1 MQGKFG
7 EGLSENKDLK
17 NVIVNFSTLQL
28 KYETDTLTKEQVEK
42 LVKAIEPDVTL
53 EDINETS
60 KSKNNY
66 SIIRFIIGIIFALLG
81 FFGNFTVVIKEIFIV
96 LAYIVLLIRTTKNTV
111 KLLSQK
117 TINENFLI
125 TISCIGA
132 YLLGEKIEG
141 LMVIILYEIGKIL
154 EEKAINKSR
163 KSISDLMN
171 IKPEYAN
178 LKLQNEVKKVHP
190 DEVKVGDIVIIKEGE
205 KIPVDGVVVKG
216 EAYLD
221 TSSLTGESKQRKVK
235 LNDEVLSGSINQDGL
250 IEIKVNKEYEQ
261 STVNQ
266 ILELVQNATDKK
278 AKTETFVDRV
288 TKIYTPIVLSL
299 SVIIVIFLPLV
310 SAVSL
315 NESIYRA
322 LTFLVISCPCAIAI
336 SVPLS
341 YFSGIGKSSKRGILI
356 KGSNFLDSL
365 RNVNKIVFDKTGT
378 LTKGEFGV
386 SKIISLNERYT
397 EKDILKY
404 IVYGESFSN
413 HPIAKSILKNSKIEK
428 LDTSKV
434 QNYNEISGKGISYQI
449 DGKKVLVGN
458 AKLVGEDQIN
468 EVTTIYVKVEDEIIG
483 KVELED
489 IIKDGAKDAI
499 LNLNTSGIKTVM
511 FTGDTNNIAEK
522 VAKELEI
529 NEVKSEMLPQD
540 KYNEFEKMRNLNNG
554 TDKKIAFVGDG
565 INDSPVL
572 TLSDIRDFNGWNWN
586 RCSN

>member
-81 FFGNFTVVIKEIFIV
+81 FLGNFTVVIKEIFIV

>member
-163 KSISDLMN
+163 KSISDLMD